1 MIISRTP
8 FRISFVGGGTDIKS
22 FYYTQPGQVLSTS
35 INKFLYV
42 IVKKQIGIVSHKF
55 KINWKNVDLADK
67 IEDIKNPIVR
77 EILKY
82 FNIDFPIEIT
92 SISDLPSNSG
102 LGSSSSFAVGLI
114 KAISALQNINLSKYE
129 TASIA
134 ADIEI
139 NKLNRS
145 IGKQDHFAASYGN
158 LNIFKFYSNEKV
170 EIEPIYYKETIKKKL
185 EKNILLFWTNIQR
198 DANNVLKSQNK
209 NAKIN
214 YNTLVKMKNY
224 VEPMRDILTGKS
236 KLLNFGKILND
247 SWQLKKSLETSIS
260 SKIINNYY
268 SKAIKSGASG
278 GKLLGAGGG
287 GFLLF
292 YVEPKYQQ
300 SVIKTLKELQ
310 YFKFEFDSSGSRITY
325 YDSDKY

>member
-1 MIISRTP
+1 M
-8 FRISFVGGGTDIKS
+8 KKLK
-22 FYYTQPGQVLSTS
+22 LSQFIT
-35 INKFLYV
+35 
-42 IVKKQIGIVSHKF
+42 KKQS
-55 KINWKNVDLADK
+55 
-67 IEDIKNPIVR
+67 
-77 EILKY
+77 
-82 FNIDFPIEIT
+82 
-92 SISDLPSNSG
+92 
-102 LGSSSSFAVGLI
+102 
-114 KAISALQNINLSKYE
+114 
-129 TASIA
+129 
-134 ADIEI
+134 
-139 NKLNRS
+139 
-145 IGKQDHFAASYGN
+145 
-158 LNIFKFYSNEKV
+158 
-170 EIEPIYYKETIKKKL
+170 KKKL

-198 DANNVLKSQNK
+198 DANNVLKSQSK

-224 VEPMRDILTGKS
+224 VEPVRDILTGKS

-268 SKAIKSGASG
+268 SKALKSGASG

-292 YVEPKYQQ
+292 YVEPKHQQ
-300 SVIKTLKELQ
+300 SVIKTLKELK